1 VVVTAYSMALLLKG
15 GYGNGVYI
23 AYILCED
30 WDTLH
35 VKIQCDIIIIPE
47 DRTCVLTDIKADH
60 FIILLMAFDVDS
72 VMEIKG
78 YSFSGN

>member
-1 VVVTAYSMALLLKG
+1 
-15 GYGNGVYI
+15 
-23 AYILCED
+23 
-30 WDTLH
+30 
-35 VKIQCDIIIIPE
+35 VKIQCDIIITPE

-72 VMEIKG
+72 VMGIKG